1 MTLFTYWLLII
12 AAVIANL
19 TIGYIINRYALH
31 RRATVNCVALHRR
44 QAKRQSSEV

>member
-19 TIGYIINRYALH
+19 AIGYIINRYALH
-31 RRATVNCVALHRR
+31 RRAAVSYVALRHRQTKQR
-44 QAKRQSSEV
+44 PGEV